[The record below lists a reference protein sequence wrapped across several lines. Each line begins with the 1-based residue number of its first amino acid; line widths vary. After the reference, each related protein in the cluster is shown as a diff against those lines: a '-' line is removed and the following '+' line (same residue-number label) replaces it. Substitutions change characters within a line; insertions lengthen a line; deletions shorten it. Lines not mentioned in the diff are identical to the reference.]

1 MAVGEARPGYELW
14 RPNRHKAASQTT
26 RFLAV
31 LLLLVSIGL
40 MLIVTLAGWS
50 LLIGGSTWGAISL
63 VFCAVYGLIAWMIAR
78 WSRGALS
85 LTVALSVLLGILCAV
100 GAESWFIRAR
110 TGFAEGALPS
120 DLLGLLVVILIP
132 VQIAL
137 AVACAVGVT
146 QEWHVEEERP
156 ITGGDPGTPD
166 DGPPT
171 DDGRPR
177 RNINPD
183 AGTGTA

>member
-14 RPNRHKAASQTT
+14 RPNRHKAGSQTT

-50 LLIGGSTWGAISL
+50 LLLGGSTWGVIAL
-63 VFCAVYGLIAWMIAR
+63 VFCLVYGLIAWMIGR

-85 LTVALSVLLGILCAV
+85 LAIALSVLLLILCAV

-110 TGFAEGALPS
+110 PGFAEGALPS
-120 DLLGLLVVILIP
+120 DLLGLFVVILIP

-137 AVACAVGVT
+137 AVVCAIGFS
-146 QEWHVEEERP
+146 QEWHVEAERP
-156 ITGGDPGTPD
+156 IGSAVAGPA
-166 DGPPT
+166 DGPGPT
-171 DDGRPR
+171 
-177 RNINPD
+177 
-183 AGTGTA
+183 TTAAA